1 MEGFISSFG
10 TSPWGPMA
18 LAFLF
23 GIAFGWV
30 VWGARPDRGD
40 TALGET
46 AKLEEAK
53 EIVVIKAELEAART
67 LLGEKDE
74 QEEQLSEQLETLDET
89 VKRANGRLKMIL
101 AAIRRAA
108 NS

>member
-1 MEGFISSFG
+1 
-10 TSPWGPMA
+10 MA

-23 GIAFGWV
+23 GVAFGWV
-30 VWGARPDRGD
+30 IWGAKPERDDDAAAEFSKPEDP
-40 TALGET
+40 
-46 AKLEEAK
+46 K

-74 QEEQLSEQLETLDET
+74 QEAELSEQLETLDET